1 MQDKSWDRIILLLRW
16 LVAVIFIFAGITKI
30 VNPEIFARAIDNYRI
45 LPYFLVTLLAI
56 VLPWL
61 EIFCGMFL
69 IIGRWQRGAAL
80 TLLILT
86 FMFLIAIGSSII
98 RGLDISC
105 GCFSNSIE
113 GTKIG
118 YTRLIE
124 DMALFCAILL
134 INFRQSKA

>member
-30 VNPEIFARAIDNYRI
+30 LNPEIFARAIDNYRI

-69 IIGRWQRGAAL
+69 IIGKWQRGAAL

-124 DMALFCAILL
+124 DMVLFCAILL

>member
-30 VNPEIFARAIDNYRI
+30 LNPEIFARAIDNYRI
-45 LPYFLVTLLAI
+45 LPYLLVTLLAI
-56 VLPWL
+56 ILPWL

-69 IIGRWQRGAAL
+69 IIGRWQKGAAL

-124 DMALFCAILL
+124 DMVLFCAILL